1 MASATAIDGHSWMY
15 PVCFGVFDSETNEN
29 WIWFM
34 QNLREAIGSPRG
46 LAICT
51 DTGQAVMT
59 GVEEVFPEVE
69 HRECINNLV
78 TNFKKTHRGKLKVFD
93 EHLWAAAYSEN
104 PYLFEKHWVA
114 MEKEEPVGT
123 AYLRKWHTRLWTR
136 SQFSTICK
144 VDYVTNHLAD
154 CFNKWIEPHKS
165 MNLDDLMDKLRQVLM
180 IKWNLRRKIARKLQG
195 LILPHIIKKMNEDS
209 RNLELE
215 VAECSEKIAEVTELG
230 GSGFRF
236 VVNLQERTC
245 SCRKWQVSG
254 VPCKHAISFIASLT
268 NAPLVNYV
276 DMYYS
281 IEKFRA
287 AYSQLIPAMVDKSQW
302 PKSDHG
308 FFMHPPL
315 LKATAGGS
323 KSERYKGCTEKK
335 GNEGK
340 HKCPICKDYEHH
352 WHKCKKG
359 NPEDIATLM
368 DVR

>member
-1 MASATAIDGHSWMY
+1 
-15 PVCFGVFDSETNEN
+15 
-29 WIWFM
+29 
-34 QNLREAIGSPRG
+34 
-46 LAICT
+46 
-51 DTGQAVMT
+51 
-59 GVEEVFPEVE
+59 
-69 HRECINNLV
+69 
-78 TNFKKTHRGKLKVFD
+78 
-93 EHLWAAAYSEN
+93 
-104 PYLFEKHWVA
+104 
-114 MEKEEPVGT
+114 
-123 AYLRKWHTRLWTR
+123 
-136 SQFSTICK
+136 
-144 VDYVTNHLAD
+144 VDYVTNNLAD

-287 AYSQLIPAMVDKSQW
+287 AYSQVIPAMVDKSQW

-315 LKATAGGS
+315 LKATAGGP

-340 HKCPICKDYEHH
+340 HKSPICKDYGHH

-359 NPEDIATLM
+359 NPEDISTLM
-368 DVR
+368 AVR